1 MLTNGRA
8 TARRAL
14 LLTAVALAAATTV
27 FEGGM
32 VAVNAA
38 GYMVPAGAVGAKRIV
53 GVARDTYDNSA
64 GVDGDL
70 TGDVERGCS
79 QFDNSAGVDAITA
92 ASINRPCYAVD
103 DHTVALTS
111 NGGARLYAGIIIAVD
126 ANGVWVDF
134 TQNQSGAPL
143 VLVLGTMSNKAAD
156 AAVLRVVSP
165 IAGKITKFRS
175 VSSAAL
181 ATGDA
186 TLTAKIGAV
195 NVTSG
200 VITVTQAG
208 SAAGDVD
215 EATPTAANTVAPGD
229 VISITGGGASTAT
242 SNSTVQVEITPN

>member
-1 MLTNGRA
+1 MLTTGRA
-8 TARRAL
+8 TAKRAL
-14 LLTAVALAAATTV
+14 LITAVALAATTTV

-32 VAVNAA
+32 VAVNAT
-38 GYMVPAGAVGAKRIV
+38 GFMVPAGAAGAKRVI

-64 GVDGDL
+64 GDDGDL
-70 TGDVERGCS
+70 LGDIERGCS
-79 QFDNSAGVDAITA
+79 QFDNSAAADAITNA
-92 ASINRPCYAVD
+92 NIGRPCYAVD

-111 NGGARLYAGIIIAVD
+111 NGGARIYAGIIVGVD
-126 ANGVWVDF
+126 AGGVWVDF

-143 VLVLGTMSNKAAD
+143 VMVLGTMSNKAAD

-186 TLTAKIGAV
+186 TLTAKIGATL
-195 NVTSG
+195 VTDG

-208 SAAGDVD
+208 SAAGDAD